1 MYFDTKSRLRLF
13 LFYIIFWRTNVG
25 IVILKHLGI
34 FYACFFL
41 SISRIFLHR
50 DIKKTPPYI
59 LYLLHFTSTQQT
71 GWTSL
76 ENYLKYVLLY
86 HLIYI
91 HFRLQCNQFCVE
103 SVQLHPMRL
112 QDFPQ
117 QYQDYKSVLMWCRY
131 IMYIIFS
138 FLWGCNM

>member
-34 FYACFFL
+34 FYACFFYRFL
-41 SISRIFLHR
+41 AFFYTETLKKHPLIF
-50 DIKKTPPYI
+50 YI
-59 LYLLHFTSTQQT
+59 CFILLQHNKQA
-71 GWTSL
+71 
-76 ENYLKYVLLY
+76 EHHLKYILLY

-138 FLWGCNM
+138 FLLRV